1 MHSSYPFAKAR
12 LRNLANIINIKRPKE
27 GASVLFKKV
36 FPPKDIIALR
46 YPVSISSPKIILYYI
61 VYLFQNALDYGLQ
74 IFRLMRGN
82 KEISIS
88 LCHERELEILCDW
101 MASN

>member
-1 MHSSYPFAKAR
+1 VHSSYPFAKAR

-46 YPVSISSPKIILYYI
+46 YPVSISSPKIILYYMS
-61 VYLFQNALDYGLQ
+61 YLRCRSFLYKREAVGGYGT
-74 IFRLMRGN
+74 
-82 KEISIS
+82 
-88 LCHERELEILCDW
+88 
-101 MASN
+101 